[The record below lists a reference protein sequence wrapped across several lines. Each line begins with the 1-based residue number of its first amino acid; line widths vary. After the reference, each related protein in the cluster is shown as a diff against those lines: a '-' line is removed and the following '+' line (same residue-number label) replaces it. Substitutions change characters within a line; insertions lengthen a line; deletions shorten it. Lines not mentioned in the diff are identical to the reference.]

1 MKKEELDELLK
12 SPDFNPMVKM
22 TKGYDPCNLRISC
35 YRERRDI
42 YIREAFGNY
51 FFDIKPYYSGLSHHE
66 NLKNKECDRFLY
78 IGTNIKEKRDPTEGT
93 ISKDELY
100 KLINEYLEE
109 LEISAKLEIEN
120 MNKIINKIPKL
131 KS

>member
-12 SPDFNPMVKM
+12 SQDFNNMEM
-22 TKGYDPCNLRISC
+22 TKGYDPCSLKISY
-35 YRERRDI
+35 YRGRRDI

-51 FFDIKPYYSGLSHHE
+51 FFDIDPYYSGLNHHE
-66 NLKNKECDRFLY
+66 NLKNKICDEILY
-78 IGTNIKEKRDPTEGT
+78 VGTREKEEGDPTECT
-93 ISKDELY
+93 ISKDDLY

-109 LEISAKLEIEN
+109 LEISAKIEIKN
-120 MNKIINKIPKL
+120 MNEIINEISKL